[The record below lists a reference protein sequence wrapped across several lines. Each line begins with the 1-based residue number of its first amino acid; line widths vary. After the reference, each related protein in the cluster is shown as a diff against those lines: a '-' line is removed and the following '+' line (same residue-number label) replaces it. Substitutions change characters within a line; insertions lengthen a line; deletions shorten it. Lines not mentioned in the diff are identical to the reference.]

1 MLLVVIFGLVAL
13 FALWG
18 VLRSVRNK
26 NILGF
31 LLVGCHLICLWMVYR
46 DDRNKQRVSNRTLKP
61 VSDRIQVYFYGC
73 KCLLTLSILLSSVVF
88 LSRLSSMRIFVATLC
103 NPF

>member
-31 LLVGCHLICLWMVYR
+31 LLAY
-46 DDRNKQRVSNRTLKP
+46 
-61 VSDRIQVYFYGC
+61 
-73 KCLLTLSILLSSVVF
+73 
-88 LSRLSSMRIFVATLC
+88 ATLFVFGWFTVMTVI
-103 NPF
+103 NSGYPTAH

>member
-26 NILGF
+26 NIPRVF
-31 LLVGCHLICLWMVYR
+31 ISWCHLICLWLVYR
-46 DDRNKQRVSNRTLKP
+46 DDRN
-61 VSDRIQVYFYGC
+61 
-73 KCLLTLSILLSSVVF
+73 
-88 LSRLSSMRIFVATLC
+88 
-103 NPF
+103 

>member
-31 LLVGCHLICLWMVYR
+31 LLAGVPY
-46 DDRNKQRVSNRTLKP
+46 
-61 VSDRIQVYFYGC
+61 
-73 KCLLTLSILLSSVVF
+73 LSLDGL
-88 LSRLSSMRIFVATLC
+88 
-103 NPF
+103 P